1 MPSAAVGT
9 AYQRCPVN
17 TYLVYVFVGTCV
29 AVAPIARAQNADS
42 APPRSHFVVAAR
54 QLGPVGYRDPLGV
67 MSPDGQWLAY
77 ASDGRLRLT
86 KVAGGTANT
95 LGPPSRVFSI
105 AWLPDSRHFAA
116 LEVEAGNAGWWL
128 FDTASSERRPLW
140 SGAFPPARLN
150 GESIPVD
157 PRSFSE
163 IAWTPDG
170 ERLAAVTQTQKGFM
184 LWTGKADGSDG
195 RVQLSDGPLSS
206 PTWMPDG
213 MTVACLLMSQG
224 NQHVSLP
231 CGTGRSAADSMQA
244 YGRMAFSADGTK
256 LYFASPN
263 SKGVLDLWVRSM
275 PRGPATRL
283 TNFTRD
289 TYAPSVA
296 RDGRVLFGSQD
307 YRAFIAVVP
316 AGGGPVRQLT
326 TFQSE
331 TPTWSRDDRSIG
343 VTYGNWRRIVD
354 DIRYPDIAQDLG
366 AVRADANTPAKAPL
380 TVIRASPSEDQGLD
394 WSPNGHWIVLH
405 SHAGGRDDIWLQPAD
420 GSMPARPITSGGYE
434 TGWPRWSPNGGWIAY
449 ASEVREGNA
458 MRGALFTVGID
469 SASGVVTRDAR
480 RISLDGIA
488 GDVDAVEWSAT
499 SDSLVF
505 TVSGGEGEGL
515 ARRAIYVVARE
526 GGKPRLVHRYTS
538 EQNFPGLG
546 VSPDFRW
553 VAYIAPGADGH
564 FQVFR
569 VPVAGGTPTQVTFDP
584 TDKTQPA
591 VSRSGSLI
599 AFTVFSYQMRF
610 WTIDP

>member
-1 MPSAAVGT
+1 MCIGACT
-9 AYQRCPVN
+9 AITP
-17 TYLVYVFVGTCV
+17 
-29 AVAPIARAQNADS
+29 AARAQIADS
-42 APPRSHFVVAAR
+42 APPHSRFVAAAR
-54 QLGPVGYRDPLGV
+54 QLGPVGYRDPVGA
-67 MSPDGQWLAY
+67 MSPDGRWLAY

-86 KVAGGTANT
+86 KIAGGAVST
-95 LGPPSRVFSI
+95 LGPAARVASI
-105 AWLPDSRHFAA
+105 AWLPDSRYFAA
-116 LEVEAGNAGWWL
+116 FEVEPGNAGWWL
-128 FDTASSERRPLW
+128 FDTTGGERRPLW
-140 SGAFPPARLN
+140 SRAFPPTRLN
-150 GESIPVD
+150 GDSIPVD
-157 PRSFSE
+157 PRSFGE
-163 IAWTPDG
+163 AAWSPNG
-170 ERLAAVTQTQKGFM
+170 ERLAAVMQTQKGFM

-195 RVQLSDGPLSS
+195 HVQLSGGSLSS
-206 PTWMPDG
+206 LTWRPDG
-213 MTVACLLMSQG
+213 MTVACLLMSRG
-224 NQHVSLP
+224 SQHVSLP
-231 CGTGRSAADSMQA
+231 CGTERSAADSMEA
-244 YGRMAFSADGTK
+244 YGRIAFSPDGTK

-263 SKGVLDLWVRSM
+263 TKGTLDLWVRPVPS
-275 PRGPATRL
+275 GPATRL
-283 TNFTRD
+283 TNFARD

-343 VTYGNWRRIVD
+343 FTYGTWRRIVD

-366 AVRADANTPAKAPL
+366 IVRADAVTPAKAPL
-380 TVIRASPSEDQGLD
+380 TVVRASPSEDQGLD
-394 WSPNGHWIVLH
+394 WSPNGRWIVLH
-405 SHAGGRDDIWLQPAD
+405 SHANGRDDVWLQPAD
-420 GSMPARPITSGGYE
+420 GSTPARPITSGGYE

-449 ASEVREGNA
+449 ASEIREGGA

-469 SASGVVTRDAR
+469 SASGVVTREAR
-480 RISLDGIA
+480 RVSLDGVV
-488 GDVDAVEWSAT
+488 GDADAVEWSAN

-505 TVSGGEGEGL
+505 TVSEGL

-526 GGKPRLVHRYTS
+526 GGKPRLVHRYAS
-538 EQNFPGLG
+538 EQNYPGLG

-569 VPVAGGTPTQVTFDP
+569 VPVAGGTPTQITFDP

-591 VSRSGSLI
+591 VSRSGSSI

-610 WTIDP
+610 WTIEP